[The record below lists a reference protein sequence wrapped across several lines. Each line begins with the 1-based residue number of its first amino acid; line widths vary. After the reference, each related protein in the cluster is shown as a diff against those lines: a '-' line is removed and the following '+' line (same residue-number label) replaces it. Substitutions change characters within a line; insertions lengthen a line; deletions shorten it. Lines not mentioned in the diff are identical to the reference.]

1 MAGERDNE
9 PAAILVLL
17 PALGLLVGFA
27 VWCGA
32 QAAALLFGQHHLL
45 ALTSHDV
52 AQALPGLAR
61 EPGRPNLAWPARVRP
76 ALPGPVGYWV
86 ASVPPLLAGL
96 AAAVVMGLV
105 ASGVWPGGGP
115 AVRHRRRMGMD
126 PDDRFATVAD
136 LAPLWVGGPRTGR
149 MTLGQVGGRFRR
161 RLVATED
168 PTRPLDGVVPRWR
181 RRRAS
186 RRRGGSGS
194 VVVFGPSQ
202 CGKTSALAIPAILE
216 WDGPLIALS
225 VKTDLLGATI
235 ARRRRLGEVRVFDPT
250 GITGGQGDAG
260 WSPLATSR
268 RLSGARQTVKSIMNA
283 TDWSETG
290 GDMAFWVAAAEDLLG
305 LLFWTAATAQLPMGA
320 VVDWVTG
327 MEKETPAQLLGAFA
341 AHADPITAA
350 EGVIVRDGFEA
361 VWKTD
366 QRQISSVYLVARQMI
381 RPWQEPA
388 IRDSAAT
395 SGISLDWLLGQDQPE
410 DGEDGPAG
418 PRSVYLCADLD
429 DADRLAPVLGGLV
442 DDLIRE
448 AYVQVGRGGRPLDP
462 KLLVVVDEAG
472 NWPMQNLPA
481 RISTCAGL
489 GIQLLLLYQSKAQID
504 AAYGQRADT
513 VVANAATKIFFCG
526 VSDPA
531 TLTYVDSL
539 LGSEHVPVRS
549 TSREAGL
556 FAAGSG
562 SISDQPSRLDLFP
575 ASMLRQVL
583 PGQALLIHHTLRPAH
598 LYGRYWFRDR
608 QLRALAAADPT
619 GVAEP
624 AGEPVAVDVPAPAGR
639 AVALPTQP
647 AIGEASSTGWPST
660 PPAGRVGGKSVP
672 TGPVRMIRFS
682 QDRPAGGANGAPGAP
697 AGSAGGEQAA
707 EGEVEWLSWPLD
719 LLQRTAYPDEPR
731 SGEAG
736 GLAGFPDWFTT
747 PVADDDGSAP
757 DASAGPGPA
766 EAERDDDGTGQP

>member
-17 PALGLLVGFA
+17 PALGLLVGFT
-27 VWCGA
+27 VWIGA
-32 QAAALLFGQHHLL
+32 QIAALLFGQHHLL

-86 ASVPPLLAGL
+86 ASAPPLLAGL
-96 AAAVVMGLV
+96 AATVVIGLV
-105 ASGVWPGGGP
+105 ASGVWPGGAGP

-149 MTLGQVGGRFRR
+149 MTLGRVGGRFRR

-168 PTRPLDGVVPRWR
+168 PTRPLDAVVPRWR

-268 RLSGARQTVKSIMNA
+268 RLSGARQTAKSIMNA

-290 GDMAFWVAAAEDLLG
+290 GDMAFWVSTAEDLLG

-341 AHADPITAA
+341 GHTDPITAA

-361 VWKTD
+361 VWKSD

-388 IRDSAAT
+388 IRDSADT
-395 SGISLDWLLGQDQPE
+395 SGISLDWLLGQDQP

-448 AYVQVGRGGRPLDP
+448 AYVQVGRTGRPLDP

-472 NWPMQNLPA
+472 NWPMRNLPA

-598 LYGRYWFRDR
+598 LHGRYWFRDR
-608 QLRALAAADPT
+608 QLRALATSDPERTFQAAARP
-619 GVAEP
+619 VAEDGSP
-624 AGEPVAVDVPAPAGR
+624 SAGR
-639 AVALPTQP
+639 AVALPEPP
-647 AIGEASSTGWPST
+647 AVPGAISGWPFSSDDGPATGAGGTST
-660 PPAGRVGGKSVP
+660 VQ
-672 TGPVRMIRFS
+672 MIRFGPDRS
-682 QDRPAGGANGAPGAP
+682 ARPNAAGASGPTDRPDTAGGLGDGDVA
-697 AGSAGGEQAA
+697 
-707 EGEVEWLSWPLD
+707 WLSWPQD
-719 LLQRTAYPDEPR
+719 LLDQPSP
-731 SGEAG
+731 GETQPHDPY
-736 GLAGFPDWFTT
+736 GFAERFTT
-747 PVADDDGSAP
+747 EGGEEAAAPLVAPGEHPADRDADDN
-757 DASAGPGPA
+757 GPA
-766 EAERDDDGTGQP
+766 RP